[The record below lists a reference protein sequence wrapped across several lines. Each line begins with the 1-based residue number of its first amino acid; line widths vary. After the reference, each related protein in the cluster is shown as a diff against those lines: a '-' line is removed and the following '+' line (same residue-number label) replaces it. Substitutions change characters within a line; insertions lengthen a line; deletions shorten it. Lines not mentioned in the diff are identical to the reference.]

1 MIRSLKRYRRCV
13 TAEKI
18 LASKPFQDN
27 LQLVLL
33 KIHLSLVDILGPQQ
47 LSKTNDLG
55 GYTPGSPCEPVPT
68 GYSTKLELIYMNCN

>member
-47 LSKTNDLG
+47 IS
-55 GYTPGSPCEPVPT
+55 
-68 GYSTKLELIYMNCN
+68 

>member
-18 LASKPFQDN
+18 LASKSLQDE

-33 KIHLSLVDILGPQQ
+33 KIHPSLVNILGPQQ
-47 LSKTNDLG
+47 LSRTNELG
-55 GYTPGSPCEPVPT
+55 DYTPGCRCEPVPIC
-68 GYSTKLELIYMNCN
+68 YSPKLGLIYMNCN